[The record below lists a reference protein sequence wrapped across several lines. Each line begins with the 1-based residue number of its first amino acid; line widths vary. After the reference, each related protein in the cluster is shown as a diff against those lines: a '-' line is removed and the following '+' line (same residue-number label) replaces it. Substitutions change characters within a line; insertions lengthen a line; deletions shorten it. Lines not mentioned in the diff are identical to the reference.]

1 MPRRNDISKI
11 LIIGSGPIVI
21 GQSAEFDYS
30 GTQACKA
37 LKQEGYEVVLANSN
51 PATIMT
57 DPETADRTYIEPLTR
72 TYLEEIFRREA
83 EMMTVEDD
91 SGSVLSQGRRQ
102 GKFAL
107 LPTVGGQTALNLAVE
122 LADAGVL
129 EKYNVELIGAQL
141 RAIKMAEDRLLFKDA
156 MTRIGLDVPKSALV
170 NNLKD
175 GLDFSGKIGF
185 PLIIRP
191 SFTLG
196 GSGGGIAYN
205 REELLEILARG
216 LDLSP
221 VHEVLIEESV
231 LGWKEYELEV
241 MRDLRDN
248 VIIVCSIENFDPMG
262 VHTGDSIT
270 VAPAQTLTDRE
281 YQHMRDASIKV
292 IREIGVETGGSNI
305 QYAVNPANG
314 RMVVIEMNPRVSR
327 SSALA
332 SKATGFPIAKIA
344 AKLAVGYTLDEI
356 PNDITKKTP
365 ACFEPTI
372 DYVVVKIPK
381 WQFEKFP
388 GADEALGPQM
398 KSVGEAMAIGRTFK
412 EALMKG
418 IRSLETGKRVGAE
431 RIEPRIVTQRLV
443 TPHPERLTYLRY
455 ALHQGMTVKEL
466 HKMTSID
473 PWFLYQLKEITALET
488 ELGKHTVEPLP
499 GEILEK
505 ARQLEI
511 DLTPAE
517 ARELQHKPEP
527 LTRELLRE
535 AKRAGISDERLALE
549 INTSVQTVRRLREEW
564 GVRPVYKLVDTCAAE
579 FESYTP
585 YLYST
590 YEDEDEAPPTAKKKI
605 VILGSGPNRIG
616 QGIEFDYCCCHAA
629 FALRDDGYETIMVN
643 CNPETVSTDY
653 DTSDRLYFE
662 PLTFEDVLAVYQ
674 HEAQGGAPVGVIVQF
689 GGQTPL
695 NLALPLKGAGVTIIG
710 TSPESIDLAEDRK
723 RFGKLLEELDIP
735 QPPGVIAT
743 SVEEAVEGARKAGYP
758 VLVRPSY
765 VLGGRA
771 MVIAYDDESVI
782 RYMKEAVEY
791 SQQRPVLIDHF
802 LEDAIEVD
810 VDALSDGE
818 DVVIGGIM
826 QHIEEAGIHSGDS
839 SCVLPAV
846 NLSERVLNTIREYT
860 FKLARALKV
869 IGLMNIQF
877 AIQNEKVFV
886 IEVNPRASRTVP
898 YVSKATGVPLARIAA
913 RLMTGRKL
921 REFLPENVEQHSD
934 LATGAGYFVKSP
946 VFPWNKFP
954 GVDTVLG
961 PEMKSTGEVMG
972 SADTFGEA
980 FAKAQLSAGQAL
992 PTRGT
997 VFISVI
1003 DRYKQ
1008 DSIELARRFV
1018 ELGFSIVATHGTAD
1032 RLEKAGLN
1040 VERVYKVKEGRPN
1053 VVDLI
1058 KGERVQLVVNTPHG
1072 AEPWFDEKAIRRAAV
1087 TARIPTITTMAAAW
1101 AAAEGISALQRNE
1114 VNVRSMQQWHAESI
1128 QQSAVSTQPK

>member
-1 MPRRNDISKI
+1 MPKRTDISKV
-11 LIIGSGPIVI
+11 LIIGSGPIII

-37 LKQEGYEVVLANSN
+37 LKSEGYEVVLANSN

-57 DPETADRTYIEPLTR
+57 DPDVADRTYIEPLTR
-72 TYLEEIFRREA
+72 EYLEEIIRVEREMSPA
-83 EMMTVEDD
+83 K
-91 SGSVLSQGRRQ
+91 G
-102 GKFAL
+102 FAV

-122 LADAGVL
+122 LSDSGVL
-129 EKYNVELIGAQL
+129 DKYGVQLVGANIA
-141 RAIKMAEDRLLFKDA
+141 AIKKAEDRLYFKDA
-156 MTRIGLDVPKSALV
+156 MQKIGLDVPKSALV

-175 GLDFSGKIGF
+175 GLEFAGKIGF
-185 PLIIRP
+185 PVIVRP

-196 GSGGGIAYN
+196 GSGGGMAYN
-205 REELLEILARG
+205 REELLEVLARG
-216 LDLSP
+216 LDFSP
-221 VHEVLIEESV
+221 VQEALIEESV

-241 MRDLRDN
+241 MRDLKDN
-248 VIIVCSIENFDPMG
+248 VIIICSIENVDAMG

-270 VAPAQTLTDRE
+270 VAPIQTLTDRE
-281 YQHMRDASIKV
+281 YQAMRDAAIAV

-305 QYAVNPANG
+305 QFGVHPNTG

-356 PNDITKKTP
+356 PNDITRKTP
-365 ACFEPTI
+365 ACFEPTL

-388 GADEALGPQM
+388 GADENLGPQM
-398 KSVGEAMAIGRTFK
+398 KSVGEVMAIGRTFK
-412 EALMKG
+412 EALLKG
-418 IRSLETGKRVGAE
+418 VRALDTGKKVGSE
-431 RIEPRIVTQRLV
+431 KIEPKILTQRLV
-443 TPHPERLTYLRY
+443 TPHPERLSYVRY
-455 ALHQGMTVKEL
+455 ALRQGHTVKQL
-466 HKMTSID
+466 AKMTSID
-473 PWFLYQLKEITALET
+473 PWFLYQLKEINDMQLE
-488 ELGKHTVEPLP
+488 
-499 GEILEK
+499 LEK
-505 ARQLEI
+505 HPMESI
-511 DLTPAE
+511 PTE
-517 ARELQHKPEP
+517 V
-527 LTRELLRE
+527 LRE
-535 AKRAGISDERLALE
+535 SKRMGFSDGRLAGVWRLDGKGSQE
-549 INTSVQTVRRLREEW
+549 RVRHLRKKH
-564 GVRPVYKLVDTCAAE
+564 GVMPVYKRVDTCAAE

-590 YEDEDEAPPTAKKKI
+590 YEDEDEAVPTQKKKVI
-605 VILGSGPNRIG
+605 ILGSGPNRIG

-629 FALRDDGYETIMVN
+629 FALHDDGYESIMIN

-662 PLTFEDVLAVYQ
+662 PLTLEDVFAIYE
-674 HEAQGGAPVGVIVQF
+674 HEADSGTSVGVIVQF

-695 NLALPLKGAGVTIIG
+695 NLALPLKAAGVNIIG
-710 TSPESIDLAEDRK
+710 TSPECIDLAEDRK
-723 RFGKLLEELDIP
+723 RFGKLLDDLEIP
-735 QPPGVIAT
+735 QAPGAMAAAI
-743 SVEEAVEGARKAGYP
+743 EEAVAGAQRVGYP

-771 MVIAYDDESVI
+771 MVIAYDEETVV

-791 SQQRPVLIDHF
+791 SQDRPVLIDHF

-846 NLSERVLNTIREYT
+846 DIPEHLLARMREYT
-860 FKLARALKV
+860 FRLARALKV

-877 AIQNEKVFV
+877 AIPRSNGGSKGNGSEGGKVYV
-886 IEVNPRASRTVP
+886 LEVNPRASRTVP
-898 YVSKATGVPLARIAA
+898 YVSKATGVPMAKIAA

-921 REFLPENVEQHSD
+921 REFLPEYIDHGVD
-934 LATGAGYFVKSP
+934 LDTGRCYYVKSP

-972 SADTFGEA
+972 VADNFGEA
-980 FAKAQLSAGQAL
+980 FAKAQVAAGQKL
-992 PTRGT
+992 PTQGT
-997 VFISVI
+997 VFISVT
-1003 DRYKQ
+1003 DHDKAQ
-1008 DSIELARRFV
+1008 VAELARKFV
-1018 ELGFSIVATHGTAD
+1018 DMGFKLVATAGTAD
-1032 RLEKAGLN
+1032 VLEAAGMT

-1058 KGERVQLVVNTPHG
+1058 KGERIQLIVNTPTG
-1072 AEPWFDEKAIRRAAV
+1072 LEPWFDEKAIRRAAV
-1087 TARIPTITTMAAAW
+1087 TARIPTITTLSAAR
-1101 AAAEGISALQRNE
+1101 AAAEGIAALQRGE
-1114 VNVRSMQQWHAESI
+1114 IKVQALQYLHAERV
-1128 QQSAVSTQPK
+1128 AKAHR